1 MSVPAPRDTLSL
13 PSVVQHAASVPISG
27 VNMGFEMVTAVPGSQ
42 ARHDAM
48 RTARD
53 LFAAWLQRCLRQ
65 GAYRQR
71 AQAVAA
77 VPTQAITR
85 HLDQAVQGVAEAA
98 SLALAQTN
106 LAEALV
112 DIELLVESL
121 AAAIKTQPEALRIYD
136 QLVERGLETLQ
147 HLAQIEVELTA
158 QQAGLDPLTGLP
170 GRRALQHCLLAEQA
184 RVRRHADDCALVLI
198 DLDCFKRVN
207 DRYGHL
213 AGDRYLAAFAGV
225 LGAELRPYD
234 RAFRYGGDEFVLCL
248 PQATTEQASAAVE
261 RIRGRLKRQPLLV
274 IMGQPLY
281 AEFSAGIAALER
293 GQSVT
298 HSLAEADASLY
309 AAKQPKSVPIAAPG
323 PRDLDIFR
331 DGSA

>member
-1 MSVPAPRDTLSL
+1 MSVPAPLRETLSP
-13 PSVVQHAASVPISG
+13 PSVRHAACVPIAG
-27 VNMGFEMVTAVPGSQ
+27 VNLGFDMVAAVPGFQ

-53 LFAAWLQRCLRQ
+53 LFAAWLRRCLRQ

-71 AQAVAA
+71 ARAVAA

-85 HLDQAVQGVAEAA
+85 HLSEAVQGMAGAA

-112 DIELLVESL
+112 GIELLVEKL
-121 AAAIKTQPEALRIYD
+121 AAAIKVQPEALQVYD

-147 HLAQIEVELTA
+147 HLAEIEVELTA

-198 DLDCFKRVN
+198 DLDYFKRVN

-213 AGDRYLAAFAGV
+213 VGDRYLAAFACV

-248 PQATTEQASAAVE
+248 PQATTE
-261 RIRGRLKRQPLLV
+261 
-274 IMGQPLY
+274 
-281 AEFSAGIAALER
+281 
-293 GQSVT
+293 
-298 HSLAEADASLY
+298 
-309 AAKQPKSVPIAAPG
+309 
-323 PRDLDIFR
+323 
-331 DGSA
+331 